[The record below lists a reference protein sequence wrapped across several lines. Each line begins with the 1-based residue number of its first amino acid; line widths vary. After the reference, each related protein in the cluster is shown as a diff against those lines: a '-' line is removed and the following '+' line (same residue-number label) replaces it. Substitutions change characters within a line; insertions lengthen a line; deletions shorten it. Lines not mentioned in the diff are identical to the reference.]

1 MVSLKFPFSFSILC
15 FLFKIG
21 DQVHVFHKMYHPKII
36 ITRSTLLYLFI
47 GHLTNLVFSI
57 DYEEEINALLN
68 SKGLKKILETFSLIF
83 LILLFSLFYDIYI
96 YIYISPINFGL
107 YILLT
112 TTSGGIY
119 VFHN

>member
-1 MVSLKFPFSFSILC
+1 MVSLKFSFSFSILC

-68 SKGLKKILETFSLIF
+68 SKGLKKI
-83 LILLFSLFYDIYI
+83 
-96 YIYISPINFGL
+96 
-107 YILLT
+107 
-112 TTSGGIY
+112 
-119 VFHN
+119 